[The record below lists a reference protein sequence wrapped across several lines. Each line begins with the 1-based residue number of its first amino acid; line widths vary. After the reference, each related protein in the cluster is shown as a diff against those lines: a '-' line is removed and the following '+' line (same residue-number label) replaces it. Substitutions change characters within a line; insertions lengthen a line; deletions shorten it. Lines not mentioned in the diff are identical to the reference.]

1 MIIFNGQQLD
11 NVEYNG
17 VNLDKVIFNGVI
29 VYEKTEE
36 SGTTVFILYNDS
48 KSEKT
53 VNLRIRV
60 EEAPVII
67 NGYSPNDPNYTFNYT
82 ATTTGSKSYAFNMPS
97 YGDYRIELTGG
108 KIKGYSDSS
117 DLFSEGNIFTA
128 ATISSNVTNTNQ
140 WLHSADVEELTINSP
155 ININID
161 TAEYLETLNLQK
173 ATSIEAIKYTAI
185 TQLTIPASVQSIS
198 SYSLASNFEL
208 EEVHILGSNTVL
220 SDNMFYQCYG
230 LQDVYIY
237 STVPA
242 ATQGPWF
249 YSSYPT
255 IHLSSTLTIDQAKE
269 LFGST
274 FNQFREGKDT
284 ITLDTVFDL

>member
-29 VYEKTEE
+29 VYEKIEE
-36 SGTTVFILYNDS
+36 SGTTVFILHNDS
-48 KSEKT
+48 KSDKT

-60 EEAPVII
+60 EEAPVVI
-67 NGYSPNDPNYTFNYT
+67 NGYSPNNANYNFNYT
-82 ATTTGSKSYAFNMPS
+82 ATTTGSKSYAFNIPA
-97 YGDYRIELTGG
+97 YGEYRIELTGG
-108 KIKGYSDSS
+108 KIKGYSDTAE
-117 DLFSEGNIFTA
+117 LFSEGNIFTS
-128 ATISSNVTNTNQ
+128 ATISSNVTNTNN
-140 WLHSADVEELTINSP
+140 WLFEADVRELTINAP

-161 TAEYLETLNLQK
+161 TAEYLETLNIQK
-173 ATSIEAIKYTAI
+173 ATSIEAIKYTAL
-185 TQLTIPASVQSIS
+185 TQLTIPASVQSIEQ
-198 SYSLASNFEL
+198 YSLGYNYEL

-220 SDNMFYQCYG
+220 NSSLFYQDYG

-242 ATQGPWF
+242 ATQGSWF
-249 YSSYPT
+249 YGSYPT
-255 IHLSSTLTIDQAKE
+255 IHLSHTLDIDQARE
-269 LFGST
+269 LFGSS
-274 FNQFREGKDT
+274 FNTYREGKDT